1 MKRFDLSEHEVVK
14 VISHPKCDTLSV
26 KIYRSISE
34 DIYFFDWDGD
44 WDGDLELIEKWAM
57 EHLQYHYS
65 GAYASDVSEALA
77 TDRQERE
84 AGC

>member
-14 VISHPKCDTLSV
+14 VIVHPKCADLTV
-26 KIYRSISE
+26 KIYKPISE
-34 DIYFFDWDGD
+34 DIYFFEWNGD
-44 WDGDLELIEKWAM
+44 WDGDLDLVEKWAV

-65 GAYASDVSEALA
+65 GGYASDLSEANA